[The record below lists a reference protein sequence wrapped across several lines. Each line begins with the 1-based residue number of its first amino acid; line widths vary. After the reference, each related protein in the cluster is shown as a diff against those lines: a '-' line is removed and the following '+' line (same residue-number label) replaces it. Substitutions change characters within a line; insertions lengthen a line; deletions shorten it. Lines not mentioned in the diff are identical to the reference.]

1 MPSPFVEQFGGL
13 EFAMRAALAGR
24 EGRHFAV
31 GGLVG
36 SSSALLLASLDR
48 STPALRLV
56 VCAGPDEA
64 ALLRQDLAFFLGGDG
79 GVRFFP
85 AFDSVKTES
94 RARETG
100 RVADRTS
107 TVESLAA
114 SLHDRPRFVVAPIAA
129 LLQPVPSPTDV
140 ARSRVAFRVGG
151 KLDVDALATRL
162 TDAGFARM
170 PMVEGPGEWSRRGG
184 IVDVYP
190 RGRDL
195 PVRIELFGDEIESVR
210 RFDPTTQRS
219 VAAVPEIAVPVLSTE
234 EASGVANV
242 DAKRASLLVD
252 LLPAG
257 TTIVHVEESAAAAW
271 MARFEKARPE
281 EDLGALYARFALKSL
296 AFPNLRLSSAPV
308 APAADAA
315 NARLLTATGLARDLV
330 TFHDAVNALVTAN
343 DTVRLLCDT
352 DGETQ
357 RVRTL
362 LDEAGLGK
370 ERRLAVATGRLS
382 HGFQIPALRTALLSC
397 DEIFGRTRMPRPTS
411 TGGGARAASAPEWTE
426 LRIGDTVV
434 HLDHGIAIYRG
445 LQTVTKDGLT
455 GEHLTLEFEGGTTMY
470 VPASKASLVHKYVGA
485 GEVDPKLSTVGGK
498 DWDGRKARVAA
509 AVEGIAQDLLTT
521 HALRRARPGV
531 AFPPDAPE
539 QREFEATFPFEL
551 TPDQEK
557 AIAAIKADM
566 ERATPSDR
574 LICGDVGF
582 GKTELAVRAAFKTV
596 FAGRQVAVL
605 VPTTVLA
612 EQHGEVFAERFAG
625 YPITVE
631 VLSRFRTDKE
641 QRRIIERAATGGV
654 DVLIGTHRLVSGD
667 VKFKDLGLLVVDEE
681 QRFGVKAKEALRQY
695 RATVDVLT
703 LTATPIPRTL
713 HMALLGL
720 RDISSLTTAPFG
732 RRAIET
738 RVVAGGDDEIRDAL
752 LAEIER
758 GGQAYFIHNRV
769 QSIERVA
776 AKVRQLVPEARVTVV
791 HGQMADH
798 LIEERMHEFVAHQV
812 DVLAA
817 TTIVESGLDIR
828 NANTIVIDDAH
839 QLGLA
844 DLHQLRGRVGRYDKR
859 AYCLLVVPPGTLAT
873 DAEKRVR
880 AVEELSELGSGFR
893 IAMRDLEIRGA
904 GNLLG
909 AEQSGH
915 IAAVGY
921 ELYCALLADAVKRVK
936 KERTEF
942 RTACH
947 VNLPVDAAVP
957 TNYVAD
963 DRQRMELYRRFACAA
978 EATEVAAIL
987 EEARDRFGPA
997 PDEVRTLAQL
1007 ARVRILGERL
1017 GVVRISMIRHDG
1029 QDRVQLACVEPRR
1042 VKNALAHLGTRLRVV
1057 DDTRCHLLPPPGSA
1071 DSARLADAVLLALS
1085 RRGSAP

>member
-1 MPSPFVEQFGGL
+1 VSDTGSELVRGFAGL
-13 EFAMRAALAGR
+13 DFATRAAEAGR

-36 SSSALLLASLDR
+36 SSAALLLASL
-48 STPALRLV
+48 TPRTLRLV
-56 VCAGPDEA
+56 VAAGPDEA
-64 ALLRQDLAFFLGGDG
+64 LLLRQDLAFFLGGDG

-85 AFDSVKTES
+85 AFDSIKPET

-107 TVESLAA
+107 AIESLAA
-114 SLHDRPRFVVAPIAA
+114 PEHDRPRFLVAPLAA
-129 LLQPVPSPTDV
+129 LLQPVPSPAQV
-140 ARSRVAFRVGG
+140 ARSRVSIRVGG
-151 KLDVDALATRL
+151 KLDVDALAARL

-195 PVRIELFGDEIESVR
+195 PVRVELFGDEVESVR
-210 RFDPTTQRS
+210 RFDPSTQLS
-219 VAAVPEIAVPVLSTE
+219 VGKLDWIDVPVLSTD
-234 EASGVANV
+234 EASGASDVG
-242 DAKRASLLVD
+242 AKRASLLVD

-257 TTIVHVEESAAAAW
+257 TTIVHVEEHAAAAW
-271 MARFEKARPE
+271 MSRFERARPE
-281 EDLGALYARFALKSL
+281 EELGALYARFAMRSL
-296 AFPNLRLSSAPV
+296 AFPNLRLTSAPV

-330 TFHDAVNALVTAN
+330 TFKDAVASLVAAN
-343 DTVRLLCDT
+343 EEVRLLCDT
-352 DGETQ
+352 EGESH
-357 RVRTL
+357 RVTTL
-362 LDEAGLGK
+362 LGDAGLAAEK
-370 ERRLAVATGRLS
+370 RLAVSTGRLS
-382 HGFQIPALRTALLSC
+382 HGFQIPALRTALVSC
-397 DEIFGRTRMPRPTS
+397 DELFGRTRMPKPTS
-411 TGGGARAASAPEWTE
+411 AGGARATAAPEWSE
-426 LRIGDTVV
+426 LRLGDTVV
-434 HLDHGIAIYRG
+434 HLDHGIAVYRG
-445 LQTVTKDGLT
+445 LETATKDGLT
-455 GEHLTLEFEGGTTMY
+455 GEHLKLEFDGGTTMF
-470 VPASKASLVHKYVGA
+470 VPATKAALVHKYVGA
-485 GEVDPKLSTVGGK
+485 GEADPKLSTVGGK
-498 DWDGRKARVAA
+498 EWDGRKARVAA

-539 QREFEATFPFEL
+539 QLEFEATFPFEL

-625 YPITVE
+625 YPVTVE
-631 VLSRFRTDKE
+631 VLSRFRTDRE
-641 QRRIIERAATGGV
+641 QRRIVERAAAGSV

-720 RDISSLTTAPFG
+720 RDISSLTTPPFG

-752 LAEIER
+752 LSEIER

-769 QSIERVA
+769 QSIDAVA
-776 AKVRQLVPEARVTVV
+776 AKLRQVVPEARVAVV

-798 LIEERMHEFVAHQV
+798 LVEERMHEFVAHRV
-812 DVLAA
+812 DVLVA

-828 NANTIVIDDAH
+828 NANTIVIDRAD

-844 DLHQLRGRVGRYDKR
+844 DLHQLRGRVGRYDRR
-859 AYCLLVVPPGTLAT
+859 AYCLLVVPPGTLPT
-873 DAEKRVR
+873 DAERRVR

-942 RTACH
+942 RTSCH

-957 TNYVAD
+957 ANYVAD
-963 DRQRMELYRRFACAA
+963 DRQRMELYRRFACAP
-978 EATEVAAIL
+978 EASDVAAAL
-987 EEARDRFGPA
+987 DEARDRFGPP
-997 PDEVRTLAQL
+997 PDEVKALSQL

-1017 GVVRISMIRHDG
+1017 GVVRIATIFHDG
-1029 QDRVQLACVEPRR
+1029 EFRVQLACVEPRR
-1042 VKNALAHLGTRLRVV
+1042 VKQALAHLGTRLRVV
-1057 DDTRCHLLPPPGSA
+1057 DEKHCHVLLPPDAQAPG
-1071 DSARLADAVLLALS
+1071 RLVDAVLLALS
-1085 RRGSAP
+1085 RRGPTA